1 MNPFDKP
8 FNTWTIEDFQNALKI
23 TATKQTIQVEP
34 TLLNVTTHFTDDL
47 VVLER
52 GESTFNIP
60 KQDVIV
66 TVPKVKRIKQPKDIT
81 PKDTKYT
88 RMKVFHN
95 ELQTFINTLPGKDGK
110 LDVKTIKRAIDKL
123 PQTHPIHVTYRS
135 FLEKCNWNWR
145 QAKLKKWGSVGSF
158 RDLTEFDRIANH
170 MKYMKGYYYEYFY
183 SQKRITGGTF
193 KVYKNYIKVD

>member
-52 GESTFNIP
+52 GELIFNIP

-66 TVPKVKRIKQPKDIT
+66 TVPKVKRTKQPKDIT
-81 PKDTKYT
+81 PKDTKHT

-123 PQTHPIHVTYRS
+123 PRTHLVHTTYRAY
-135 FLEKCNWNWR
+135 LEKCSWKQR
-145 QAKLKKWGSVGSF
+145 QRQLEKWGTTRGF
-158 RDLTEFDRIANH
+158 WDLTDYDRIAH
-170 MKYMKGYYYEYFY
+170 HIKYMKGYYNEYFY
-183 SQKRITGGTF
+183 TKKRSWGGPL
-193 KVYKNYIKVD
+193 KIYKNYIKVD